1 MGVASL
7 ALQSTVP
14 AMRTNMITVAPLDAV
29 PAMRT
34 SMIIV
39 ALLDAMLSM
48 RASMF
53 GKENVSAH
61 RAGVVGTE
69 PFCNAS
75 TAHDMFARQTYRKF
89 GKTGCCV
96 DCAAVFGADDAF
108 LFLVIFDTVLELEE
122 FTEESIGH
130 GVGLDG

>member
-1 MGVASL
+1 
-7 ALQSTVP
+7 
-14 AMRTNMITVAPLDAV
+14 MITVAPLDAV
-29 PAMRT
+29 PTMRT
-34 SMIIV
+34 NMIIV

-48 RASMF
+48 RAS
-53 GKENVSAH
+53 GKENIPAH
-61 RAGVVGTE
+61 RAGVVIAE
-69 PFCNAS
+69 PLGNAS

-108 LFLVIFDTVLELEE
+108 LFLIVFDTVLELEE